1 MGCRIG
7 EHFVGDLANFDLVTM
22 IVPSR
27 SGVRIL
33 INVSAC
39 DFNVNRQL
47 CLSVYVGNAPW
58 SFHMLR

>member
-1 MGCRIG
+1 MDCYIG
-7 EHFVGDLANFDLVTM
+7 GIFVGDLANFNYVTL
-22 IVPSR
+22 IAPSR
-27 SGVRIL
+27 PGVRIL

-58 SFHMLR
+58 LFHILG